1 MTYSKTPVVIAF
13 LCLLIALA
21 TIRATAERVLD
32 FSISDPGKALSIQAQ
47 PSPEA
52 DFRFFSNETEFLKAA
67 KKVTVEGFEEFPQG
81 TCVTGP
87 AQGPGVEFPTA
98 NFLAV
103 IQTYILYPGS
113 TETVFLCAG
122 DSSQT
127 YDPGAGP
134 TEGVK
139 ALIAGSETGSTY
151 NLIIFL
157 NSPTYAVGFDYTDV
171 AERIGEPTGIA
182 GDGSF
187 ALYVNYGIGVASYI
201 TPCCSGPHEGFL
213 GFISTQPFS
222 DVLIRTQG
230 RNDMIGLDRITLG
243 LKRINKIK

>member
-1 MTYSKTPVVIAF
+1 M
-13 LCLLIALA
+13 
-21 TIRATAERVLD
+21 
-32 FSISDPGKALSIQAQ
+32 QAQ
-47 PSPEA
+47 PSPQPSV
-52 DFRFFSNETEFLKAA
+52 RFYSNEAEFLKVA

-81 TCVTGP
+81 TCVSGP

-134 TEGVK
+134 TEGAN

-151 NLIIFL
+151 NLNITL

-171 AERIGEPTGIA
+171 AERIGEPVGIA

-187 ALYVNYGIGVASYI
+187 AFYVNYGTGVASYI

-213 GFISTQPFS
+213 GFISTTPFS
-222 DVLIRTQG
+222 DFLIRTQG
-230 RNDMIGLDRITLG
+230 RNDIIGLDRIMLG
-243 LKRINKIK
+243 LKRINKLP

>member
-1 MTYSKTPVVIAF
+1 MKYSKTPVVIAF

-32 FSISDPGKALSIQAQ
+32 FSISHPGKALSIQAR

-127 YDPGAGP
+127 YAPWCP
-134 TEGVK
+134 TNRRRQGVDRW
-139 ALIAGSETGSTY
+139 LR
-151 NLIIFL
+151 
-157 NSPTYAVGFDYTDV
+157 D
-171 AERIGEPTGIA
+171 
-182 GDGSF
+182 
-187 ALYVNYGIGVASYI
+187 
-201 TPCCSGPHEGFL
+201 
-213 GFISTQPFS
+213 
-222 DVLIRTQG
+222 
-230 RNDMIGLDRITLG
+230 GLDVQPDYLSELTYVCGG
-243 LKRINKIK
+243 LRLHRCRRANQ